1 VPCDNSRTLIKGFV
15 RRSRILTTLLVLALC
30 CAHAQAQEAHGKPI
44 AIIGIA
50 SEVAPVEARIAG
62 PMVTRIQG
70 FVFTSGTIDGTPVVA
85 ARSGVGKVNAA
96 LAATLL
102 LEHFTPS
109 AVVFTGTAGAI
120 DPDLMPADV
129 VIGTSTGYHDFG
141 DTTDKGFIRSPTRD
155 PVSGKLDPPFF
166 PADPKLL
173 AAAQRAA
180 RTVKPARGP
189 RLDGAPPQIR
199 EGLIVTGD
207 AFIANAVNRA
217 VLRRDLKATAAE
229 MEGAAV
235 MQICSRFGVPGIVI
249 RGITDRADNQAEDS
263 YRRFVETAS
272 RNAADLAVATAR
284 EFAK

>member
-1 VPCDNSRTLIKGFV
+1 
-15 RRSRILTTLLVLALC
+15 LALW
-30 CAHAQAQEAHGKPI
+30 CAYAQAQERPARPI

-50 SEVAPVEARIAG
+50 SEIAPVEARLISPA
-62 PMVTRIQG
+62 VTRIQG
-70 FVFTSGTIDGTPVVA
+70 FVFTSGTIDGTPIVA
-85 ARSGVGKVNAA
+85 ARSGIGKVNAA

-102 LEHFTPS
+102 LEHFSPS

-120 DPDLMPADV
+120 DPELMPADV
-129 VIGTSTGYHDFG
+129 VIGTSAGYHDFG

-155 PVSGKLDPPFF
+155 PVSGKLDPAFF

-180 RTVKPARGP
+180 KSVKPARGP
-189 RLDGAPPQIR
+189 RVDGAPPQIR

-217 VLRRDLKATAAE
+217 GLRRDLKATAAE

-235 MQICSRFGVPGIVI
+235 MQVCSRFGIPGIVI
-249 RGITDRADNQAEDS
+249 RGITDRADTQAEDS
-263 YRRFVETAS
+263 YLRFVDTAS
-272 RNAADLAVATAR
+272 KNAAELAVATVR
-284 EFAK
+284 EFVR